1 MIFSARKILWYP
13 CLLLLCASAMPLMAM
28 DPLAYTTDFVVTLE
42 PAKKRAKVDIKVE
55 SRGLLQQMVFKND
68 KAFYSNIR
76 ANGKLSVSDKE
87 VVWDLPAEGA
97 QLSLYVKINRTKGE
111 GKYEA
116 VINKDW
122 AIFRGDN
129 IIPAMRTTETPHA
142 YSISRLE
149 FVLPKGWSSVETGWP
164 KEAKHRFIIDNPERL
179 FDRPTGWMI
188 AGKLG
193 TRQAKIKG
201 TQIVVSGPVGE
212 NLRRMDVLTFLS
224 FAWREMHDAFAK
236 APPKLLVVGADDPM
250 WRGGLSAP
258 NSLFL
263 HADRPMVSENGTS
276 PIVHELTHMV
286 TRISGLATD
295 KTNDDWIAEGIAEFY
310 SFELLYRAK
319 GMTKARR
326 TRILKGL
333 AEGGAEVQHL
343 RADSSTGQVTARAV
357 VLFDDLDKELR
368 SHTKGKHSLDSVVRI
383 LMKKRKV
390 SLADL
395 QQASQSLLGK
405 PAKTL
410 DTELLR

>member
-1 MIFSARKILWYP
+1 MIFFLRKILWFP
-13 CLLLLCASAMPLMAM
+13 CLLWLCALAMPLMAM

-76 ANGKLSVSDKE
+76 ANGKLSVSDRE
-87 VVWDLPAEGA
+87 VVWDLPTQGA
-97 QLSLYVKINRTKGE
+97 WLSLYVKINRTKGE

-116 VINKDW
+116 VINKNW

-129 IIPAMRTTETPHA
+129 IIPAMRTTETPNA
-142 YSISRLE
+142 YSISRLQ

-164 KEAKHRFIIDNPERL
+164 KEAKHKFIIDNPERL

-286 TRISGLATD
+286 TRISAVTTD

-333 AEGGAEVQHL
+333 AEWGAEVKHL
-343 RADSSTGQVTARAV
+343 RAGPSTGQVTARAV
-357 VLFDDLDKELR
+357 VLFDELDKELR
-368 SHTKGKHSLDSVVRI
+368 TQTKGKHSLDSVVRI

-390 SLADL
+390 SLQDL

-410 DTELLR
+410 DTDLLR